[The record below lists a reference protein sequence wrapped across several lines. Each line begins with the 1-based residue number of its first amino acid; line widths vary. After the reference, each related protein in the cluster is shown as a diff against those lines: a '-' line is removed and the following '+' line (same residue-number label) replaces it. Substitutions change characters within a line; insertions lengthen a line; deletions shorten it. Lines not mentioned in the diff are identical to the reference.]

1 MCAKTLRFDA
11 VIKVVNDIVKF
22 NPAKALNHRQFQNF
36 LTAEWKAGH
45 GDIRWLS
52 GAKVLKRIA
61 ELKDV
66 IQEFMTIKNK
76 LIFEFDDPQ
85 FKADFAFL
93 ADTPS
98 HQATVNFK
106 LQQRGQLIYV
116 FFSYVNALQAKLK
129 LWNSSFVT
137 KISVIFH

>member
-11 VIKVVNDIVKF
+11 VIKVVNDVVKF
-22 NPAKALNHRQFQNF
+22 NPVKALNHRQFQNF
-36 LTAEWKAGH
+36 LTAEWEADH

-61 ELKDV
+61 
-66 IQEFMTIKNK
+66 
-76 LIFEFDDPQ
+76 
-85 FKADFAFL
+85 
-93 ADTPS
+93 TPS
-98 HQATVNFK
+98 HQATVYFK